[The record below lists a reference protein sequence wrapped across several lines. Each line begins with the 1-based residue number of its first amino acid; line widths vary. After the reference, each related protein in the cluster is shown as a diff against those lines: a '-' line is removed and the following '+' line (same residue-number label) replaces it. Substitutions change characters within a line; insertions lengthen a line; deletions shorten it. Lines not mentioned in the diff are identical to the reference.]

1 MAEKLA
7 FEHLRRNRR
16 AIHREERPAVTLERI
31 VQDLRR
37 HSLAGAGFA
46 GNRRARIAAP
56 ITGKLSTETVSA
68 KTT

>member
-1 MAEKLA
+1 VVALRAGERSLHVAEKL
-7 FEHLRRNRR
+7 
-16 AIHREERPAVTLERI
+16 AVTLERI